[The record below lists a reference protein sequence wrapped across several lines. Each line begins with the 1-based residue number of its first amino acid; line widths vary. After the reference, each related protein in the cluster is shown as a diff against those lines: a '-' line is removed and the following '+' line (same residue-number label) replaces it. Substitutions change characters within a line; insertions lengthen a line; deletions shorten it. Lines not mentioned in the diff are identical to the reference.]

1 VSERDQRPDAH
12 SDLTSS
18 KLRRCR
24 EHRPIAHHRPP
35 SATLGS
41 FRSRRVFCL
50 ATPDDKHHWSA
61 GTAGQ
66 MMMMEPWP
74 LFCIAAASVQY
85 ISARVYLKK
94 SVSQRPCDTDR
105 YPSAQNGHFLAQNS
119 PAAVLHHLGVQAV
132 HIPVMRGSLR
142 AISIRTAAWQI
153 SVRQLSQHLSH

>member
-1 VSERDQRPDAH
+1 MKKLVSRLNAKQRHESSEGEKMVDWGELGSLVSERDRRPDAH

-66 MMMMEPWP
+66 MMMEPWP

-85 ISARVYLKK
+85 ISSRVYLKK
-94 SVSQRPCDTDR
+94 SVSQRPCDTNR
-105 YPSAQNGHFLAQNS
+105 CPSA
-119 PAAVLHHLGVQAV
+119 
-132 HIPVMRGSLR
+132 
-142 AISIRTAAWQI
+142 
-153 SVRQLSQHLSH
+153 